1 MAANNRDPEGGA
13 RLRTYPVSLQQAA
26 AAIFGTTPLREQS
39 AVVPRRSSTS
49 FKTDR
54 ENQ

>member
-1 MAANNRDPEGGA
+1 MAANNRDLEGGA

-26 AAIFGTTPLREQS
+26 AAIFGITPLREQS
-39 AVVPRRSSTS
+39 AVVQPRSSTS
-49 FKTDR
+49 FKPDR